1 VDRLVTARADF
12 PVARD
17 EADARRVRV
26 DPGARARRE
35 RARQLAGAE
44 LLGDP
49 RRPTVLV

>member
-1 VDRLVTARADF
+1 
-12 PVARD
+12 VAAGLGPAAV
-17 EADARRVRV
+17 ADAPLYKAV